1 MKINTAKLIFGTA
14 NLCSKY
20 GNKASYIN
28 EAKSKN
34 LLNFAYKKKV
44 KVLDISFDYDCYNV
58 LIKQYDFKNWKISF
72 KISKKNIDNLNTPT
86 DVEIFIKNLLNSL
99 NKKKID
105 YFLFHN
111 SKDIYSKKGKVV
123 FRILRKLKKINKI
136 EKIGVSV
143 YSNSEIIK
151 LLKEYKID
159 VIQAPFNI
167 LDQRLNNTKL
177 LKILNTQKIEIHI
190 RSIFL
195 QGILV
200 DKKIISKKTLKFIEI
215 HKWYNF
221 LKKNNLNSV
230 SEILNFINQHKFI
243 NKIIFGVR
251 SMKQLKEILDT
262 NIKNK
267 KNNYSTFKVKKIK
280 LIDPRK
286 W

>member
-243 NKIIFGVR
+243 NKVIFGVR
-251 SMKQLKEILDT
+251 SIKQLKEILDT
-262 NIKNK
+262 KIRYK
-267 KNNYSTFKVKKIK
+267 KENYSIFKTKKIE